1 MRTLENGSIAFLL
14 LMIGASLGCS
24 NPIGGTASSFPGAAA
39 VVSCLPGEY
48 QWDLAAALDTISLD
62 GTGTWDTN
70 TTSNWTLSS
79 GATLTQWGGS
89 GSIACFGS
97 NNGAAGVVTVS
108 GTVATA
114 GMDFVTPG
122 SGTYLLS
129 GGILNLD
136 SSSIIRGSTSAEI
149 SSVLAGASA
158 LSINNFATTTLS
170 GINTYTGGTT
180 INAGTLVPTNTLAL
194 GRGSVVIN
202 NGGVLSLNLPTIDFS
217 NSANW
222 VFGET
227 DARATFIPTMNSG
240 TLMVTDNTLWESTYA
255 YFKNMVDGTG
265 DFSLSV
271 TYQLGGDKA
280 ADGSCLVLQNSAS
293 GTSAIGVVGN
303 GLGYRGIANSIALC
317 IDVWNSSS
325 RIQQVGI
332 GVNGVT
338 PASWTNASA
347 EINAGNPVQILF
359 SYNATT
365 HVVTYSLQD
374 TVTLSTVGPLTYS
387 LPSSLSTIL
396 GGAGTGY
403 LGITA
408 ATGGAKCTQ
417 TYSNFSFAT
426 MLFGGNSI
434 TVNSGG
440 IFNKNG
446 LTISN
451 SIINNGGTVNP

>member
-1 MRTLENGSIAFLL
+1 MRTLENGGIAFLL

-122 SGTYLLS
+122 SGTYFLS

-149 SSVLAGASA
+149 SSVLAGTSA

-255 YFKNMVDGTG
+255 YFKNKVDGTG
-265 DFSLSV
+265 DFLLSV
-271 TYQLGGDKA
+271 AYQLSGDMN
-280 ADGSCLVLQNSAS
+280 ADGSCLIIQNSPG
-293 GTSAIGVVGN
+293 GTSAIGAVGN
-303 GLGYRGIANSIALC
+303 GFGYRGITHSVALC
-317 IDVWNSSS
+317 IDAFNFSTHS
-325 RIQQVGI
+325 RQVGI

-338 PASWTNASA
+338 PTAWTNVDGI
-347 EINAGNPVQILF
+347 INPGNPVQILF
-359 SYNATT
+359 SYSAST

-374 TVTLSTVGPLTYS
+374 TLTLVTTGNLTYT
-387 LPSSLSTIL
+387 LPDSISNIL
-396 GGAGTGY
+396 GGGGAGY

-408 ATGGAKCTQ
+408 ATGGQKCTQ

-426 MLFGGNSI
+426 MVFGGNSI

-440 IFNKNG
+440 TFNKNG
-446 LTISN
+446 FFVN
-451 SIINNGGTVNP
+451 NPIINNGGTINP